1 MFLNGFVLLFT
12 SLIALFIVRDSLLE
26 LLVKK
31 TSKLVKQGHCWNFDI
46 VSNVDII
53 LSFLGMLFVGILMNV
68 IHKLFE
74 QMAHQM

>member
-1 MFLNGFVLLFT
+1 MFLNGFVLLLT
-12 SLIALFIVRDSLLE
+12 SLIALFVVRDSLLE

-31 TSKLVKQGHCWNFDI
+31 TSKLVKQGNCWYFDI